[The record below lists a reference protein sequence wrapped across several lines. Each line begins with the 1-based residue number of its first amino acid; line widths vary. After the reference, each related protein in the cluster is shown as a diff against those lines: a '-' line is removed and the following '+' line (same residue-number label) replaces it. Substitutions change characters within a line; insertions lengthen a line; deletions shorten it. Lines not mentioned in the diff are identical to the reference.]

1 MENLT
6 AIARNFLAFGTVF
19 RSKSPARP
27 LSSVIPMAKADKV
40 LRVLLVE
47 DSVEDA
53 EQVISLLR
61 NAGIAVRPNRVDN
74 AEQLKAA
81 LEAGST
87 DVVLLSPKV
96 KNLGLAET
104 ASVVHRSG
112 KDMSLIQLL
121 DTITQDAVLKAM
133 REGARDVAL
142 RSMPDHLQTVVLR
155 EFENLTARRNL
166 RKMEA
171 AWRESE
177 RRAHSL
183 LGSSRDPI
191 AYVHEGMHVYANKA
205 YLEMFGFGDYDE
217 IEGLAILDLIARE
230 DSEKLRSVL
239 RLLGK
244 GEKPPEKLNVR
255 GKRSDGTL
263 FPAVMELSEAS
274 IEGEPA
280 TQIIF
285 RQQTVSAELAE
296 QLDVLKRQDLVTG
309 LYNRQHFMGELD
321 KAVAAA
327 NSGKIDQAVLYIEI
341 DNYRKVLDQV
351 GVGGADV
358 LLGDVAGML
367 KEVVEPQDIVA
378 RFADHTFTAILSNRS
393 HEDCTRLAE
402 LMRKRFEEHIFDVG
416 KRSVSLNASIGVCFM
431 TEKVTGSQ
439 MVLDKSNEAC
449 RLAQTDGGNRIKIFD
464 PAAQDKADAAK
475 DKEWLDTIKNA
486 IEKDGFILFYQP
498 IVSLQGQE
506 GEFYEVL
513 LRMQGPKG
521 EILPGQFLPIA
532 ARYGMLPMIDR
543 WVIQHVLKILQ
554 ERIKQGRVTTF
565 FIKLTPQVI
574 DDGTLLPWLAQQL
587 KNARV
592 PGDRLVFEMPESK
605 VVTHLKQAKF
615 FQKGLEQLR
624 CGFALEQFGSGLNSF
639 QLLKH
644 VGANYVKLDRTFMAD
659 LAKSAENQA
668 KIRDLCEQARAM
680 TRMTVA
686 EFVEDAPSMSILFSC
701 GVNFVQGNFLQEP
714 EKVMAY
720 DFG

>member
-1 MENLT
+1 M
-6 AIARNFLAFGTVF
+6 G
-19 RSKSPARP
+19 
-27 LSSVIPMAKADKV
+27 KADKV

-61 NAGIAVRPNRVDN
+61 NAGIAVRPNRVED
-74 AEQLKAA
+74 AEQLKEA
-81 LEAGST
+81 LESGST
-87 DVVLLSPKV
+87 DIVLLSPRAK
-96 KNLGLAET
+96 KLNLTDT
-104 ASVVHRSG
+104 AGIVQRSG
-112 KDMSLIQLL
+112 KDMSLIQLV
-121 DTITQDAVLKAM
+121 DSVTQDAVLKAM
-133 REGARDVAL
+133 REGARDIAL
-142 RSMPDHLQTVVLR
+142 RTTPDHLQTVVLR
-155 EFENLTARRNL
+155 EFENLSTRRAL
-166 RKMEA
+166 RRMEA

-205 YLEMFGFGDYDE
+205 YLEMFGFEDFDE
-217 IEGLAILDLIARE
+217 IEGLAILDLITSGDA
-230 DSEKLRSVL
+230 EKFRNVL
-239 RLLGK
+239 RMQSK
-244 GEKPPEKLNVR
+244 GEKPPEKLDVHA
-255 GKRSDGTL
+255 KRADGST
-263 FPAVMELSEAS
+263 FEAIMELSEAS

-285 RQQTVSAELAE
+285 RQQTLGTELAE
-296 QLDVLKRQDLVTG
+296 QLDALKRQDLVTG
-309 LYNRQHFMGELD
+309 LYNRQYFMGELD
-321 KAVAAA
+321 KAIASA

-351 GVGGADV
+351 GVGGADL
-358 LLGDVAGML
+358 LLGDVASML
-367 KEVVEPQDIVA
+367 KELIAPPNDLVA
-378 RFADHTFTAILSNRS
+378 RFADHTFTAVLSGRP
-393 HEDCTRLAE
+393 HEACVQMAE
-402 LMRKRFEEHIFDVG
+402 QIRKRFEERIFDVG
-416 KRSVSLNASIGVCFM
+416 KRSVSLNASVGVCLL
-431 TEKVTGSQ
+431 TEKVSGSQ
-439 MVLDKSNEAC
+439 MVLEKANEAC
-449 RLAQTDGGNRIKIFD
+449 RTAEAEGGNRVATFD

-475 DKEWLDTIKNA
+475 DREWLDTIKNA
-486 IEKDGFILFYQP
+486 LVKDGFILFYQP
-498 IVSLQGQE
+498 IVSLQGHE

-521 EILPGQFLPIA
+521 EIMPGQFLPIA
-532 ARYGMLPMIDR
+532 ERFGLLPQIDR
-543 WVIQHVLKILQ
+543 WVIEHVLQILQ
-554 ERIKQGRVTTF
+554 ERMKQGRLTTF
-565 FIKLTPQVI
+565 FIKLTPQAI

-615 FQKGLEQLR
+615 FQKGLEQLK

-668 KIRDLCEQARAM
+668 KIKDLCEQSRAFGH
-680 TRMTVA
+680 MTVD
-686 EFVEDAPSMSILFSC
+686 EFVEDAASMSILFS
-701 GVNFVQGNFLQEP
+701 VVAEFVKNNFLQEP
-714 EKVMAY
+714 EKVMSY